1 MKEKIKYII
10 KFILLFI
17 VLLILKSLPIV
28 IFNIDYDS
36 YTMKEKMIYESIWN
50 IIILIIF
57 ILSYYKT
64 LKEDAKKFFSNFSNN
79 FEEAFK
85 VYLIGVIVMIVSN
98 VIITL
103 ILGNKIAENEQLVRE
118 RIELFPILMLLDVA
132 IYAPL
137 TEELLFRKGIRD
149 IINNKWLYIFVSGF
163 IFGGLHVISST
174 GISALLYLVP
184 YCSLGF
190 AFAYLYTK
198 TNNIFSSM
206 SMHFLH
212 NTVTILLYLI
222 GANII

>member
-36 YTMKEKMIYESIWN
+36 YTIKEKMIYESIWN

-137 TEELLFRKGIRD
+137 TEELLFRKSIRD
-149 IINNKWLYIFVSGF
+149 VVKNKWLYIFISGF
-163 IFGGLHVISST
+163 IFGGMHVISTS
-174 GISALLYLVP
+174 GLIGLLYLIP

-190 AFAYLYTK
+190 TFAYIYAK
-198 TNNIFSSM
+198 TDNIYSSIM
-206 SMHFLH
+206 LHFMH
-212 NTVTILLYLI
+212 NTISLILLLV
-222 GANII
+222 GASL